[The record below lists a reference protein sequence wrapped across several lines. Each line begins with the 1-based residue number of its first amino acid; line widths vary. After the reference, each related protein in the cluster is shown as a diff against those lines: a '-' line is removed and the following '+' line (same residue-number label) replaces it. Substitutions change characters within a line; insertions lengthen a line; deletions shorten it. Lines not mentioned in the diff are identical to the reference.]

1 MALKVVV
8 IGCGYVGLTTGAV
21 LAFIGHDVECIDIN
35 PEVVDRLNQGICT
48 IHEPHLEEIMAAA
61 GGRLRFSTQIPALA
75 EIDVVLIAVGTPGQS
90 SGAVDFQY
98 VSSAVEGLAAQWPD
112 GPGPVVANK
121 STVPVGAARH
131 VETMLRRLTGRKDI
145 IAVSN
150 PEFLA
155 EGTAVRDSLY
165 PDRVL
170 VGSAEE
176 RGFAVMQELFRPVLQ
191 QTFTPPAPLPRAM
204 NQPLPLY
211 ITSAPVSAELSKYAA
226 NCFLAAKVS
235 LINEFAA
242 LADATGADITEIA
255 RAIGSDK
262 RIGSAFLKAGAGW
275 GGSCFGKDTAAIV
288 SLAETYGLDFTMV
301 RATIRANDEQ
311 RARIIGKLQQR
322 LKALR
327 GSTVAVLGLAFKPG
341 TDDVRDSAAV
351 HIVPH
356 LEAQG
361 VFCRLHDPVA
371 ESRYRQAVQTRD
383 AHYCASAM
391 EAAEGADAVLILTE
405 WPEYALMDLAA
416 LKEAMRGDILLDGR
430 NVIQR
435 SSAKAAGLMYIGVGT

>member
-1 MALKVVV
+1 MKVVIV
-8 IGCGYVGLTTGAV
+8 GCGYVGLTTGAI

-35 PEVVDRLNQGICT
+35 PEVVERLNQGICP
-48 IHEPHLEEIMAAA
+48 IHEPHLEWIIAAA
-61 GGRLRFSTQIPALA
+61 GSRLRFSTEIPALA
-75 EIDVVLIAVGTPGQS
+75 DIDVVLIAVGTPGQS

-98 VSSAVEGLAAQWPD
+98 VSAAVEGLARQWPE

-131 VETMLRRLTGRKDI
+131 VESMLRRLTGRTDI
-145 IAVSN
+145 VAVSN

-170 VGSAEE
+170 VGSLEE
-176 RGFAVMQELFRPVLQ
+176 RGFAVMQELFRPVLE
-191 QTFTPPAPLPRAM
+191 QTFDAPEPLPRLA
-204 NQPLPLY
+204 NQALPLY
-211 ITSAPVSAELSKYAA
+211 IRSAPVSAELSKYAA

-235 LINEFAA
+235 FINEFAA

-255 RAIGSDK
+255 TAIGADR
-262 RIGSAFLKAGAGW
+262 RIGPAFLKAGAGW
-275 GGSCFGKDTAAIV
+275 GGSCFGKDTAAIE
-288 SLAETYGLDFTMV
+288 SLAGTYGLELRVV
-301 RATIRANDEQ
+301 RAAVMANEEQ
-311 RARIIGKLQQR
+311 RGRIISKLQRR

-327 GSTVAVLGLAFKPG
+327 GSTVAVLGLSFKPG
-341 TDDVRDSAAV
+341 TDDVRDSPAV
-351 HIVPH
+351 HIVPQ

-371 ESRYRQAVQTRD
+371 EARFRQTVPTKD
-383 AHYCASAM
+383 AQYFASAL

-405 WPEYALMDLAA
+405 WPEYAELDLNE
-416 LKEAMRGDILLDGR
+416 LRERMRGEILLDGR
-430 NVIQR
+430 NVLR
-435 SSAKAAGLMYIGVGT
+435 RAAVKATGLEYVGVGT